1 MKKSLLTATL
11 LLIVA
16 NGFAQVRYG
25 ITGSGQ
31 GSTISASVDLT
42 NLGPAFGVP
51 IIPVNARTG
60 FRAGLMADFPLSGR
74 FSIRPQ
80 LLYSAKGGDVQT
92 GAFVAGLLQKFSPN
106 TPTTTIAGIESKAII
121 NYMELPVQL
130 LYGFFAGP
138 GRLLVGA
145 GPYAAVAV
153 GGSINGKAIDFNT
166 SNFRKLDLGIT
177 ASVGY
182 ELTMGLSLSAYY
194 THGLTN
200 ISKNSTPNLGGIN
213 PLDPAASLAAL
224 DPSAFGGTLHNRS
237 YGISVGYLLPSQRQ
251 MGKGTLFLRSNFQ

>member
-1 MKKSLLTATL
+1 MKKSLLMATL

-51 IIPVNARTG
+51 IIPINARTG
-60 FRAGLMADFPLSGR
+60 FRAGLMADFPLSGHV
-74 FSIRPQ
+74 SIRPQ

-92 GAFVAGLLQKFSPN
+92 GTFVTSLLQKFSPN
-106 TPTTTIAGIESKAII
+106 TPVGSIVGFQSKAII
-121 NYMELPVQL
+121 NYVELPVQL
-130 LYGFFAGP
+130 MYGLAAGP

-153 GGSINGKAIDFNT
+153 GGSINGQAINFNT
-166 SNFRKLDLGIT
+166 SNFHKLDLGAT

-194 THGLTN
+194 AHGLTN
-200 ISKNSTPNLGGIN
+200 IAKNSTPNLGGIN
-213 PLDPAASLAAL
+213 PLDPVGSLASL
-224 DPSAFGGTLHNRS
+224 DPSSFGGTLYNQS
-237 YGISVGYLLPSQRQ
+237 YGISVGYLLPSR
-251 MGKGTLFLRSNFQ
+251 R